1 MWANGL
7 EINVGMEGVDDDE
20 PCWSHTE
27 SYAPEHMVDAL
38 ENLQATIDDLGPFN
52 CVIGFSQGAAIAIS
66 YLLRQQELEAALPF
80 EFAICFSSVLAVSA
94 SPSYGDAVIRKLIS
108 RELDFTS
115 AIDRSHLDADENA
128 LADVITRVL
137 KPAKDHNAMLP
148 DFDLDVYTRGD
159 GTQAPKIMI
168 EALLDRKLAIPTVHM
183 TGKRDASFMRDMSEV
198 TRRLCDEGVMKV
210 LEHPGGH
217 QPPKDSSSIRDAIR
231 AMDWANIQAQKK
243 K

>member
-1 MWANGL
+1 
-7 EINVGMEGVDDDE
+7 MEAVDDDE

-27 SYAPEHMVDAL
+27 SYAPEHMADAL

-66 YLLRQQELEAALPF
+66 HLLRQQEQDVALSF

-94 SPSYGDAVIRKLIS
+94 SPSYGEAAIRKLIS
-108 RELDFTS
+108 RELDFAS
-115 AIDRSHLDADENA
+115 AIDLGDLAADERA

-159 GTQAPKIMI
+159 STQAPKIMVA
-168 EALLDRKLAIPTVHM
+168 ALIDKRLAIPTVHM
-183 TGKRDASFMRDMSEV
+183 TGKRDAKFMKDMSEV
-198 TRRLCDEGVMKV
+198 ARRLCDEGMMKV

-217 QPPKDSSSIRDAIR
+217 QPPQDSVSIRAAVGAMEWAI
-231 AMDWANIQAQKK
+231 IQAQKK